1 MQLHPVDW
9 LVVAAYVILAI
20 VIGLRYARRAS
31 ENVDEFFLSG
41 RRLPWWIAGTSMV
54 ATTFAADTPLVVTGW
69 VRDHGIWKNWLW
81 WTFCIGGM
89 LTAFLFARY
98 WRRLGIMTT
107 AELSELRYGGREA
120 SVLRGCLGFFHAGIT
135 NILVLSW
142 VLLAAAKISKVLFD
156 VDERLAVAGAC
167 VIALSYSLMAGFWG
181 VVVTDL
187 VQFSIAMIGA
197 VALAVVAWNG
207 VGGLDALMAGV
218 AGGEIPESVIRLF
231 PSAPP
236 EASGPLDGAFWTTPI
251 AAVAV
256 YLGVQWWA
264 TRSIEG
270 GEYIVQRIAACKDER
285 HGVLAQLW
293 FNLANY
299 ALRPWPWIIVA
310 LASLVALPTEEVLT
324 PVQGT
329 VLSVEEGRV
338 VVAPRI
344 GGAPVD
350 VTWETEDV
358 WTALPRVAVDDPVEA
373 GAVVARTD
381 SERAYPAMM
390 ARYLPIGLLGLVVAS
405 LLAALMSTIDTHV
418 ILASSYFVNDLYRRF
433 VAPGRSATHYVTAGR
448 LCGVFVMV
456 AGAFVASRADS
467 IASLF
472 MFFLAFL
479 GGVGPIY
486 VLRWLWW
493 RVRGVTE
500 IVAMFVSALTTTI
513 LTEWDTTWAL
523 GPLSDAGALTAEGRL
538 LLVVAISSAAALL
551 SMLAWRAPDPATLVP
566 FYRRVRPLGAWG
578 PVRALAPDVTPPREG
593 VPVLIGTVGA
603 LALTYGA
610 LFGIGHLLLGRP
622 GAAGTAAA
630 IAAIGALLIRYALAR
645 LAPRHANIHGTPPS
659 EPPAPE
665 EPC

>member
-9 LVVAAYVILAI
+9 IVVAAYVALAI
-20 VIGLRYARRAS
+20 AVGVRYARRAS
-31 ENVDEFFLSG
+31 SNVDEYFLSG

-120 SVLRGCLGFFHAGIT
+120 AVLRGFLGFFHAGIT

-156 VDERLAVAGAC
+156 VDENLAVAGAC
-167 VIALSYSLMAGFWG
+167 AVAMTYSLAAGFWG
-181 VVVTDL
+181 VVVTD
-187 VQFSIAMIGA
+187 VAQFGIAMIGA
-197 VALAVVAWNG
+197 VALAVLAWQG
-207 VGGLDALMAGV
+207 VGGLEAVRDSIAAGDV
-218 AGGEIPESVIRLF
+218 RADVLDLL

-236 EASGPLDGAFWTTPI
+236 DAAGWLDPAFWTVPI
-251 AAVAV
+251 SAVAV

-270 GEYIVQRIAACKDER
+270 GEYIVQRIAACRDER

-299 ALRPWPWIIVA
+299 ALRPWPWIVVA
-310 LASLVALPTEEVLT
+310 LASLVVLPTEERT
-324 PVQGT
+324 APIAGT
-329 VLSVEEGRV
+329 VAAAEDGLV
-338 VVAPRI
+338 VVAPDPAA
-344 GGAPVD
+344 GGDAAR
-350 VTWETEDV
+350 VTWDASDV
-358 WTALPRVAVDDPVEA
+358 WSPVPTVAA
-373 GAVVARTD
+373 GTRIAAGEVVARTD

-390 ARYLPIGLLGLVVAS
+390 VRYLPIGLLGLVVAS

-433 VAPGRSATHYVTAGR
+433 VAPDRSARHYVAAGR
-448 LCGVFVMV
+448 LCGVFVMI
-456 AGAFVASRADS
+456 AGALVASRADS
-467 IASLF
+467 ISALF
-472 MFFLAFL
+472 LFFLAFL

-493 RVRGVTE
+493 RVRGATE
-500 IVAMFVSALTTTI
+500 IVAMLVSATTTTA
-513 LTEWDTTWAL
+513 LTRWETTWSL
-523 GPLSDAGALTAEGRL
+523 GPLSPDGALTAEGRL
-538 LLVVAISSAAALL
+538 LLVVGASSAAALL
-551 SMLAWRAPDPATLVP
+551 SIVLLPAPDPATLVP

-578 PVRALAPDVTPPREG
+578 PVRALAPDVPVLREG
-593 VPVLIGTVGA
+593 RWVLAGTAGA
-603 LALTYGA
+603 VATAYGA
-610 LFGIGHLLLGRP
+610 LFGLGHLLLGRP
-622 GAAGTAAA
+622 SAAAGALVAAVG
-630 IAAIGALLIRYALAR
+630 GAFVVRRALAR
-645 LAPRHANIHGTPPS
+645 LASADANIGANS
-659 EPPAPE
+659 SPE
-665 EPC
+665 QT